1 MAALDAIN
9 LPLASPFRDLSQV
22 PLLEDPPV
30 EEVPKG
36 RQVRAEEDS
45 PSFHE
50 LLKEIKAHTSTADAI
65 DMENPNPPGIIQPPV
80 APFGSIV
87 VETTSNPTPLVT

>member
-36 RQVRAEEDS
+36 
-45 PSFHE
+45 
-50 LLKEIKAHTSTADAI
+50 
-65 DMENPNPPGIIQPPV
+65 G
-80 APFGSIV
+80 
-87 VETTSNPTPLVT
+87 